1 MGGLSGPVKAAH
13 HNRAGMGGQ
22 HYQGRGSGVASGSQ
36 PHGSLDDSRQSPQHS
51 NQGNNQS
58 FAVPHNQGAGANQGN
73 DLDSS
78 FNQNNQRSSPINKV
92 GKGNNNLHLSTIQ
105 SKPAHH
111 VSPSS
116 AASHAGPSQGGAN
129 SGAGNQGTSSV
140 SPKSNSSNH
149 GGARSRS
156 RPRGQR

>member
-1 MGGLSGPVKAAH
+1 MKIGQPPGSSGLGSSVGGLNSSGPQAHSQQHPGQYQMGGLSGPVKAAH

-58 FAVPHNQGAGANQGN
+58 FAMPHNQGAGTNQGN
-73 DLDSS
+73 DLDGS

-116 AASHAGPSQGGAN
+116 AASHAGPS
-129 SGAGNQGTSSV
+129 
-140 SPKSNSSNH
+140 
-149 GGARSRS
+149 
-156 RPRGQR
+156 